1 MLKPNEIHKMRKN
14 RLLLQACAL
23 IALALGFLSSCIRDE
38 APGMECD
45 IEKMWVEGEDLEQFF
60 YDANDM
66 KRTVI
71 STESDIDFFVRSVI
85 LMPKQVAVHFDLT
98 PGATISPE
106 NGSVQDFSDGDVIY
120 TVTAED
126 GRTTRVYRVGFREV
140 SQAVTN
146 RTNSFENY
154 EEVRYGSSEIFYH
167 RFFEL
172 DKDGNKLSNIWASG
186 NEGFCLSMISRVL
199 SGQGAT
205 PEEFPTVSDSNGRTG
220 RCVKLQTLSTGDMGK
235 TTKRPIAA
243 GNLFMGKFNIT
254 YAATN
259 SLLATEMGVP
269 FNREPL
275 MVTGY
280 YKYKR
285 GADFTGADSKVIP
298 GRQDEADIYAVLY
311 RNKDD
316 NGNAV
321 MLNGGDVLTSPYIVR
336 KARVASLPE
345 TDEWTP
351 FDMFFEGD
359 TPIDKVLLE
368 NLGYNLALVFSS
380 SKSGATFEGA
390 VGSTLYID
398 DVVLSVKE

>member
-14 RLLLQACAL
+14 RLLLQACVL

-45 IEKMWVEGEDLEQFF
+45 IEKMWVEGEDLEQYF

-71 STESDIDFFVRSVI
+71 STESDIDFSVRSVI

-146 RTNSFENY
+146 RNNSFENY

-205 PEEFPTVSDSNGRTG
+205 PEEFPTVSAPNGRTG

-285 GADFTGADSKVIP
+285 GTDFTGADSKVIP

-398 DVVLSVKE
+398 DVVLSVK

>member
-14 RLLLQACAL
+14 RLLLQTCAL

-45 IEKMWVEGEDLEQFF
+45 IEKMWVEGEDLEQYF

-71 STESDIDFFVRSVI
+71 STESDIDFSVRSVI
-85 LMPKQVAVHFDLT
+85 LMPKQVAVHFDLA

-205 PEEFPTVSDSNGRTG
+205 PEEFPTVSDPSGRTG

-398 DVVLSVKE
+398 DVVLSVK

>member
-14 RLLLQACAL
+14 RLLLQTCAL

-45 IEKMWVEGEDLEQFF
+45 IEKMWVEGEDLEQYF

-71 STESDIDFFVRSVI
+71 STESDIDFSVRSVI

-205 PEEFPTVSDSNGRTG
+205 PEEFPTVSDPNGRTG

-398 DVVLSVKE
+398 DVVLSVK

>member
-1 MLKPNEIHKMRKN
+1 MLKPNEIHQMRKN

-23 IALALGFLSSCIRDE
+23 IALALGSLSSCIRDE

-45 IEKMWVEGEDLEQFF
+45 IEKMWVEGEDLEQYF

-71 STESDIDFFVRSVI
+71 STESDIDFSVRSVI

-205 PEEFPTVSDSNGRTG
+205 PEEFPTVSAPNGRTG

-285 GADFTGADSKVIP
+285 GADFTGADSKGIP

>member
-14 RLLLQACAL
+14 RLLLQTCAL

-45 IEKMWVEGEDLEQFF
+45 IEKMWVEGEDLEQYF

-71 STESDIDFFVRSVI
+71 STESDIDFSVRSVI

-146 RTNSFENY
+146 RNNSFENY

-205 PEEFPTVSDSNGRTG
+205 PEEFPTVSDPNGRTG

-285 GADFTGADSKVIP
+285 GTDFTGADSKVIP

-336 KARVASLPE
+336 KARVALLPE

-398 DVVLSVKE
+398 DVVLSVK

>member
-14 RLLLQACAL
+14 RLLLQTCVL

-45 IEKMWVEGEDLEQFF
+45 IEKMWVEGEDLEQYF

-205 PEEFPTVSDSNGRTG
+205 PEEFPTVSDPSGRTG

-398 DVVLSVKE
+398 DVVLSVK

>member
-14 RLLLQACAL
+14 RLLLQACVL

-45 IEKMWVEGEDLEQFF
+45 IEKMWVEGEDLEQYF

-71 STESDIDFFVRSVI
+71 STESDIDFSVRSVI

-205 PEEFPTVSDSNGRTG
+205 PEEFPTVSDPNGRTG

>member
-1 MLKPNEIHKMRKN
+1 MF
-14 RLLLQACAL
+14 QTCAL
-23 IALALGFLSSCIRDE
+23 AALALGFLSSCIRDE

-45 IEKMWVEGEDLEQFF
+45 IESMWVEGEDLEQYF

-71 STESDIDFFVRSVI
+71 STESNIDFSVRSVV

-106 NGSVQDFSDGDVIY
+106 NGSVQDFSNGPVIY

-126 GRTTRVYRVGFREV
+126 GTTTRTYRVGFKEN
-140 SQAVTN
+140 SQTIIN
-146 RTNSFENY
+146 KLNSFENY

-167 RFFEL
+167 RFYEL
-172 DKDGNKLSNIWASG
+172 SGSGDKLTDVWASG
-186 NEGFCLSMISRVL
+186 NEGFCLSMLSRIL
-199 SGQGAT
+199 GGQGAT
-205 PEEFPTVSDSNGRTG
+205 PEEFPTVSDPDGRTG

-243 GNLFMGKFNIT
+243 GNLFMGRFNIT

-269 FNREPL
+269 FSREPL
-275 MVTGY
+275 RVTGY

-285 GADFTGADSKVIP
+285 GADFTGADSNVIP

-398 DVVLSVKE
+398 DVVLSVK

>member
-1 MLKPNEIHKMRKN
+1 MLKSNEIHKMRKN

-45 IEKMWVEGEDLEQFF
+45 IEKMWVEGEDLEQYF

-71 STESDIDFFVRSVI
+71 STESDIDFSVRSVI

-146 RTNSFENY
+146 RNNSFENY

-205 PEEFPTVSDSNGRTG
+205 PEEFPTVSAPNGRTG

-243 GNLFMGKFNIT
+243 GNLCMGKFNIT
-254 YAATN
+254 YSVTN
-259 SLLATEMGVP
+259 ALLATEMGVP

-285 GADFTGADSKVIP
+285 GTDFTGADSKVIP

-398 DVVLSVKE
+398 DVVLSVK

>member
-1 MLKPNEIHKMRKN
+1 MRKD
-14 RLLLQACAL
+14 RLLLQACAV

-45 IEKMWVEGEDLEQFF
+45 IEKMWVEGEDLEQYF

-71 STESDIDFFVRSVI
+71 STESDIDFSVRSVV
-85 LMPKQVAVHFDLT
+85 LMPKQVAVHFGLT

-106 NGSVQDFSDGDVIY
+106 NGSVQDFSNGPVIY

-126 GRTTRVYRVGFREV
+126 GTTTRTYRVGFKEN
-140 SQAVTN
+140 SQTIIN
-146 RTNSFENY
+146 KLNSFENY

-167 RFFEL
+167 RFYEL
-172 DKDGNKLSNIWASG
+172 SGSGDKLTDVWASG
-186 NEGFCLSMISRVL
+186 NEGFCLSMLSRIL
-199 SGQGAT
+199 GGQGAT
-205 PEEFPTVSDSNGRTG
+205 PEEFPTVSDPNGRTG

-243 GNLFMGKFNIT
+243 GNLFMGRFNIT

-269 FNREPL
+269 FSREPL
-275 MVTGY
+275 RVTGY

-285 GADFTGADSKVIP
+285 GADFTGADSNVIP

-398 DVVLSVKE
+398 DVVLSVK

>member
-1 MLKPNEIHKMRKN
+1 MLKPNEIHQMRKN
-14 RLLLQACAL
+14 RLLLQACVL

-45 IEKMWVEGEDLEQFF
+45 IEKMWVEGEDLEQYF

-66 KRTVI
+66 KRMVI

-146 RTNSFENY
+146 RNNSFENY

-205 PEEFPTVSDSNGRTG
+205 PEEFPTVSDPSGRTG

-285 GADFTGADSKVIP
+285 GTDFTSADSKVIP
-298 GRQDEADIYAVLY
+298 GRQAEADIYAVLY

-398 DVVLSVKE
+398 DVVLSVK

>member
-1 MLKPNEIHKMRKN
+1 MLNPNEIHKMRKN
-14 RLLLQACAL
+14 RLLLQTCAL

-172 DKDGNKLSNIWASG
+172 DNDGNKLSNIWASG

-205 PEEFPTVSDSNGRTG
+205 PEEFPTVSDPNGRTG

-398 DVVLSVKE
+398 DVVLSVK

>member
-1 MLKPNEIHKMRKN
+1 MRKD
-14 RLLLQACAL
+14 RLLLQACAV
-23 IALALGFLSSCIRDE
+23 ITLALGFLSSCIRDE

-45 IEKMWVEGEDLEQFF
+45 IEKMWVEGEDLEQYF

-71 STESDIDFFVRSVI
+71 STESDIDFSVRSVV
-85 LMPKQVAVHFDLT
+85 LMPKQVAVHFALT

-106 NGSVQDFSDGDVIY
+106 NGSVQDFSNGPVIY

-126 GRTTRVYRVGFREV
+126 GTTTRTYRVGFKEN
-140 SQAVTN
+140 SQTIIN
-146 RTNSFENY
+146 KLNSFENY

-167 RFFEL
+167 RFYEL
-172 DKDGNKLSNIWASG
+172 SGSGDKLTDVWASG
-186 NEGFCLSMISRVL
+186 NEGFCLSMLSRIL
-199 SGQGAT
+199 GGQGAT
-205 PEEFPTVSDSNGRTG
+205 PEEFPTVSDPNGRTG

-243 GNLFMGKFNIT
+243 GNLFMGRFNIT

-259 SLLATEMGVP
+259 SLLATEMGIP
-269 FNREPL
+269 FPDEPVR
-275 MVTGY
+275 VTGY

-285 GADFTGADSKVIP
+285 GADFTGADSNVIP

-351 FDMFFEGD
+351 FNMFFEGD

-398 DVVLSVKE
+398 DVVLSVK

>member
-1 MLKPNEIHKMRKN
+1 MLNPNEIHKMRKN
-14 RLLLQACAL
+14 ILLLQACAL
-23 IALALGFLSSCIRDE
+23 IALALGSLSSCIRDE

-71 STESDIDFFVRSVI
+71 STESDIDFSVRSVI

-126 GRTTRVYRVGFREV
+126 GRTTRVYRVRFREV

-154 EEVRYGSSEIFYH
+154 EEVRYGSSGIFYH

-205 PEEFPTVSDSNGRTG
+205 PEEFPTVSDPNGRTG

>member
-1 MLKPNEIHKMRKN
+1 MLKPNEIHKMRKD

-45 IEKMWVEGEDLEQFF
+45 IEKMWVEGEDLEPYF

-71 STESDIDFFVRSVI
+71 STESDIDFSVRSVI
-85 LMPKQVAVHFDLT
+85 LMPKQVAVHFALT

-106 NGSVQDFSDGDVIY
+106 NGSVQDFSNGPVIY

-126 GRTTRVYRVGFREV
+126 GTTTRTYRVGFKEN
-140 SQAVTN
+140 SQTIIN
-146 RTNSFENY
+146 KLNSFENY
-154 EEVRYGSSEIFYH
+154 EEVRYGSSEMFYH
-167 RFFEL
+167 RFYEL
-172 DKDGNKLSNIWASG
+172 SGSGDKLTDVWASG
-186 NEGFCLSMISRVL
+186 NEGFCLSMLSKVL
-199 SGQGAT
+199 SKEKVY
-205 PEEFPTVSDSNGRTG
+205 PEEFPTVSDPNGRTG

-243 GNLFMGKFNIT
+243 GNLFMGRFNIT

-259 SLLATEMGVP
+259 TLLATEMGVP
-269 FNREPL
+269 FSREPL
-275 MVTGY
+275 RVTGY

-285 GADFTGADSKVIP
+285 GADFTGADSNVIP

-351 FDMFFEGD
+351 FDMSFEGD

-398 DVVLSVKE
+398 DVVLSVK

>member
-1 MLKPNEIHKMRKN
+1 MRKD
-14 RLLLQACAL
+14 RLLLQACAV

-45 IEKMWVEGEDLEQFF
+45 IESMWVEGEDLEQYF

-71 STESDIDFFVRSVI
+71 STESDIDFSVRSVV

-106 NGSVQDFSDGDVIY
+106 NGSVQDFSNGPVIY

-126 GRTTRVYRVGFREV
+126 GTTIRTYRVGFKEN
-140 SQAVTN
+140 SKTIIN
-146 RTNSFENY
+146 KLNSFENY

-167 RFFEL
+167 RFYEL
-172 DKDGNKLSNIWASG
+172 SGSGDKLTDVWASG
-186 NEGFCLSMISRVL
+186 NEGFCLSMLSRIL
-199 SGQGAT
+199 GGLGAT
-205 PEEFPTVSDSNGRTG
+205 PEEFPTVSDPNGRTG
-220 RCVKLQTLSTGDMGK
+220 RCVNLQTLSTGDMGK

-243 GNLFMGKFNIT
+243 GNLFMGRFNIT

-269 FNREPL
+269 FSREPL
-275 MVTGY
+275 RVTGY

-285 GADFTGADSKVIP
+285 GADFTGADSNVIP

-398 DVVLSVKE
+398 DVVLSVK

>member
-1 MLKPNEIHKMRKN
+1 MLKSNEIHKMRKN

-45 IEKMWVEGEDLEQFF
+45 IEKMWVEGEDLEQYF

-71 STESDIDFFVRSVI
+71 STESDIDFSVRSVI

-146 RTNSFENY
+146 RNNSFENY

-205 PEEFPTVSDSNGRTG
+205 PEEFPTVSAPNGRTG

-285 GADFTGADSKVIP
+285 GTDFTGADSKVIP

-398 DVVLSVKE
+398 DVVLSVK

>member
-1 MLKPNEIHKMRKN
+1 MRKN
-14 RLLLQACAL
+14 RLLLQACAV

-45 IEKMWVEGEDLEQFF
+45 IEKMWVEDEDLEQYF

-71 STESDIDFFVRSVI
+71 STESDIDFSVRSVV
-85 LMPKQVAVHFDLT
+85 LMPKQVAVHFALT

-106 NGSVQDFSDGDVIY
+106 NGSVQDFSNGPVIY

-126 GRTTRVYRVGFREV
+126 GTTTRTYRVGFKEN
-140 SQAVTN
+140 SQTIIN
-146 RTNSFENY
+146 KLNSFENY

-167 RFFEL
+167 RFYEL
-172 DKDGNKLSNIWASG
+172 SGSGDKLTDVWASG
-186 NEGFCLSMISRVL
+186 NEGFCLSMLSRIL
-199 SGQGAT
+199 GGQGAA
-205 PEEFPTVSDSNGRTG
+205 PEEFPTVSDPNGRTG

-243 GNLFMGKFNIT
+243 GNLFMGRFNIT

-269 FNREPL
+269 FSREPL
-275 MVTGY
+275 RVTGY

-285 GADFTGADSKVIP
+285 GADFTGADSNVIP

-398 DVVLSVKE
+398 DVVLSVK

>member
-23 IALALGFLSSCIRDE
+23 IALALGSLSSCIRDE

-45 IEKMWVEGEDLEQFF
+45 IEKMWVEGEDLEQYF

-71 STESDIDFFVRSVI
+71 STESNIDFSVRSVI

-205 PEEFPTVSDSNGRTG
+205 PEEFPTVSDPSGRTG

-285 GADFTGADSKVIP
+285 GTDFTGADSKVIP

-336 KARVASLPE
+336 KARMASLPE

>member
-1 MLKPNEIHKMRKN
+1 MRKN
-14 RLLLQACAL
+14 RLLLQACAV

-45 IEKMWVEGEDLEQFF
+45 IEKMWVEGEDLEQYF

-71 STESDIDFFVRSVI
+71 STESDIDFSVRSVV

-106 NGSVQDFSDGDVIY
+106 NGSVQDFSNGPVIY

-126 GRTTRVYRVGFREV
+126 GTTTRTYRVGFKEN
-140 SQAVTN
+140 SQTIIN
-146 RTNSFENY
+146 KLNSFENY

-167 RFFEL
+167 RFYEL
-172 DKDGNKLSNIWASG
+172 SGSGDKLTDVWASG
-186 NEGFCLSMISRVL
+186 NEGFCLSMLSRIL
-199 SGQGAT
+199 GGQGAT
-205 PEEFPTVSDSNGRTG
+205 PEEFPTVSDPNGRTG

-243 GNLFMGKFNIT
+243 GNLFMGRFNIT

-269 FNREPL
+269 FSREPL
-275 MVTGY
+275 RVTGY

-285 GADFTGADSKVIP
+285 GADFTGADSNVIP

-311 RNKDD
+311 RNKDE

-398 DVVLSVKE
+398 DVVLSVK

>member
-1 MLKPNEIHKMRKN
+1 
-14 RLLLQACAL
+14 
-23 IALALGFLSSCIRDE
+23 
-38 APGMECD
+38 MECD
-45 IEKMWVEGEDLEQFF
+45 IEKMWVEGEDLEQYF

-71 STESDIDFFVRSVI
+71 STESDIDFSVRSVI

-205 PEEFPTVSDSNGRTG
+205 PEEFPTVSDPNGRTG

-368 NLGYNLALVFSS
+368 NLGYNLTLVFSS

>member
-14 RLLLQACAL
+14 RLLLQTCAL

-45 IEKMWVEGEDLEQFF
+45 IEKMWVEGEDLEQYF

-71 STESDIDFFVRSVI
+71 STESDIDFSVRSVI

-205 PEEFPTVSDSNGRTG
+205 PEEFPTVSDPNGHTG

-285 GADFTGADSKVIP
+285 GTDFTGADSKVIP

-345 TDEWTP
+345 TDEWSP

>member
-23 IALALGFLSSCIRDE
+23 IALALGSLSSCIRDE

-45 IEKMWVEGEDLEQFF
+45 IEKMWVEGEDLEQYF

-71 STESDIDFFVRSVI
+71 STESDIDFSVRSVI
-85 LMPKQVAVHFDLT
+85 LMPKQVVVHFDLT

-205 PEEFPTVSDSNGRTG
+205 PEEFPTVSAPNGRTG

-285 GADFTGADSKVIP
+285 GTDFTGADSKVIP

-336 KARVASLPE
+336 KARMASLPE

>member
-1 MLKPNEIHKMRKN
+1 MLKPNEIHKMRKD
-14 RLLLQACAL
+14 RLLLQTCAV
-23 IALALGFLSSCIRDE
+23 IALALGFLSSCVRDE

-45 IEKMWVEGEDLEQFF
+45 IEKMWVEGEDLEQYF

-71 STESDIDFFVRSVI
+71 STESDIDFSVRSVV
-85 LMPKQVAVHFDLT
+85 LMPKQVAVHFALT

-106 NGSVQDFSDGDVIY
+106 NGSVQDFSNGPVIY

-126 GRTTRVYRVGFREV
+126 GTTTRTYRVGFKEN
-140 SQAVTN
+140 SQTIIN
-146 RTNSFENY
+146 KLNSFENY

-167 RFFEL
+167 RFYEL
-172 DKDGNKLSNIWASG
+172 SGSGDKLTDVWASG
-186 NEGFCLSMISRVL
+186 NEGFCLSMLSRIL
-199 SGQGAT
+199 GGQGAT
-205 PEEFPTVSDSNGRTG
+205 PEEFPTVSDPNGRTG

-243 GNLFMGKFNIT
+243 GNLFMGRFNIT

-269 FNREPL
+269 FSREPL
-275 MVTGY
+275 RVTGY

-285 GADFTGADSKVIP
+285 GADFTGADSNVIP

-398 DVVLSVKE
+398 DVVLSVK

>member
-1 MLKPNEIHKMRKN
+1 MLKSNEIHKMRKN

-45 IEKMWVEGEDLEQFF
+45 IEKMWVEGEDLEQYF

-71 STESDIDFFVRSVI
+71 STESDIDFSVRSVI

-146 RTNSFENY
+146 RNNSFENY

-172 DKDGNKLSNIWASG
+172 DNDGNKLSNIWASG

-205 PEEFPTVSDSNGRTG
+205 PEEFPTVSAPNGRTG

-285 GADFTGADSKVIP
+285 GTDFTGADSKVIP

-398 DVVLSVKE
+398 DVVLSVK

>member
-45 IEKMWVEGEDLEQFF
+45 IEKMWVEGEDLEQYF

-71 STESDIDFFVRSVI
+71 STESDIDFSVRSVI

-205 PEEFPTVSDSNGRTG
+205 PEEFPTVSDPNGHTG

-259 SLLATEMGVP
+259 ALPATEMGVP

-285 GADFTGADSKVIP
+285 GTDFTGADSKVIP

-345 TDEWTP
+345 TDEWSP

-398 DVVLSVKE
+398 DVVLSVK

>member
-14 RLLLQACAL
+14 RLLLQTCAL

-45 IEKMWVEGEDLEQFF
+45 IEKMWVEGEDLEQYF

-71 STESDIDFFVRSVI
+71 STESDIDFSVRSVI

-172 DKDGNKLSNIWASG
+172 DNDGNKLSNIWASG

-205 PEEFPTVSDSNGRTG
+205 PEEFPTVSDPNGRTG

-269 FNREPL
+269 FSHEPL

-368 NLGYNLALVFSS
+368 NLVYNLALVFSS

>member
-14 RLLLQACAL
+14 RLLLQACVL

-45 IEKMWVEGEDLEQFF
+45 IEKMWVEGEDLEQYF

-71 STESDIDFFVRSVI
+71 STESDIDFSVRSVI

-205 PEEFPTVSDSNGRTG
+205 PEEFPTVSDPNGRTG

-336 KARVASLPE
+336 KARMASLPE

>member
-14 RLLLQACAL
+14 RLLLQTCAL
-23 IALALGFLSSCIRDE
+23 AALVLGFLSSCIRDE

-45 IEKMWVEGEDLEQFF
+45 IEKMWVEGEDLEQYF

-71 STESDIDFFVRSVI
+71 STESDIDFSVRSVV
-85 LMPKQVAVHFDLT
+85 LMPKQVAVHFALT

-106 NGSVQDFSDGDVIY
+106 NGSVQDFSNGPVIY

-126 GRTTRVYRVGFREV
+126 GTTTRTYRVGFKEN
-140 SQAVTN
+140 SQTIIN
-146 RTNSFENY
+146 KLNSFENY

-167 RFFEL
+167 RFYEL
-172 DKDGNKLSNIWASG
+172 SGSGDKLTDVWASG
-186 NEGFCLSMISRVL
+186 NEGFCLSMLSRIL
-199 SGQGAT
+199 GGQGAT
-205 PEEFPTVSDSNGRTG
+205 PEEFPTVSDPNGRTG

-243 GNLFMGKFNIT
+243 GNLFMGRFNIT

-269 FNREPL
+269 FSREPL
-275 MVTGY
+275 RVTGY

-285 GADFTGADSKVIP
+285 GADFTGADSNVIP

-398 DVVLSVKE
+398 DVVLSVK

>member
-1 MLKPNEIHKMRKN
+1 MRKD
-14 RLLLQACAL
+14 RLLLQACAV

-45 IEKMWVEGEDLEQFF
+45 IEKMWVEGEDLEQYF

-71 STESDIDFFVRSVI
+71 STESDIDFSVRSVV
-85 LMPKQVAVHFDLT
+85 LMPKQVAVHFALT

-106 NGSVQDFSDGDVIY
+106 NGSVQDFSNGPVIY

-126 GRTTRVYRVGFREV
+126 GTTTRTYHVGFKEN
-140 SQAVTN
+140 SQTIIN
-146 RTNSFENY
+146 KLNSFENY

-167 RFFEL
+167 RFYEL
-172 DKDGNKLSNIWASG
+172 SGSGDKLTDVWASG
-186 NEGFCLSMISRVL
+186 NEGFCLSMLSRIL
-199 SGQGAT
+199 GGQGAT
-205 PEEFPTVSDSNGRTG
+205 PEEFPTVSDPNGRTG

-243 GNLFMGKFNIT
+243 GNLFMGRFNIT

-269 FNREPL
+269 FSREPL
-275 MVTGY
+275 RVTGY

-285 GADFTGADSKVIP
+285 GADFTGADSNVIP

-345 TDEWTP
+345 ADEWTP

-398 DVVLSVKE
+398 DVVLSVK

>member
-1 MLKPNEIHKMRKN
+1 MRKD
-14 RLLLQACAL
+14 RLLLQACAV

-45 IEKMWVEGEDLEQFF
+45 IESMWVEGEDLEQYF

-71 STESDIDFFVRSVI
+71 STESDIDFSVRSVV

-106 NGSVQDFSDGDVIY
+106 NGSVQDFSNGPVIY

-126 GRTTRVYRVGFREV
+126 GTTIRTYRVGFKEN
-140 SQAVTN
+140 SQTIIN
-146 RTNSFENY
+146 KLNSFENY

-167 RFFEL
+167 RFYEL
-172 DKDGNKLSNIWASG
+172 SGSGDKLTDVWASG
-186 NEGFCLSMISRVL
+186 NEGFCLSMLSRIL
-199 SGQGAT
+199 GGLGAT
-205 PEEFPTVSDSNGRTG
+205 PEEFPTVSDPNGRTG

-243 GNLFMGKFNIT
+243 GNLFMGRFNIT

-269 FNREPL
+269 FSREPL
-275 MVTGY
+275 RVTGY

-285 GADFTGADSKVIP
+285 GADFTGADSNVIP

-398 DVVLSVKE
+398 DVVLSVK

>member
-14 RLLLQACAL
+14 RLLLQTCVL

-45 IEKMWVEGEDLEQFF
+45 IEKMWVEGEDLEQYF

-71 STESDIDFFVRSVI
+71 STESDIDFSVRSVI

-205 PEEFPTVSDSNGRTG
+205 PEEFPTVSDPSGRTG

>member
-14 RLLLQACAL
+14 RLLLQACVL

-45 IEKMWVEGEDLEQFF
+45 IEKMWVEGEDLEQYF

-205 PEEFPTVSDSNGRTG
+205 PEEFPTVSDPSGRTG

-390 VGSTLYID
+390 VGSTLYSD
-398 DVVLSVKE
+398 DVVLSVK

>member
-23 IALALGFLSSCIRDE
+23 IALALGSLSSCIRDE

-45 IEKMWVEGEDLEQFF
+45 IEKMWVEGEDLEQYF

-126 GRTTRVYRVGFREV
+126 GRTTRVYSVGFREV

-205 PEEFPTVSDSNGRTG
+205 PEEFPTVSDPNGRTG

-269 FNREPL
+269 FSHEPL